1 MKSKEDISF
10 TSKSSVWGPW
20 EGCRDN
26 IHREWARFALEQ
38 KVKEIFRGEM
48 EDTEGFADDGL
59 WIPEDTV
66 EES

>member
-1 MKSKEDISF
+1 MKRKEDISF
-10 TSKSSVWGPW
+10 ISKSW

-26 IHREWARFALEQ
+26 IHREWAKFALEQ

>member
-1 MKSKEDISF
+1 MKRKEDISF
-10 TSKSSVWGPW
+10 TSKSW

-26 IHREWARFALEQ
+26 IHREWAKFALEQ